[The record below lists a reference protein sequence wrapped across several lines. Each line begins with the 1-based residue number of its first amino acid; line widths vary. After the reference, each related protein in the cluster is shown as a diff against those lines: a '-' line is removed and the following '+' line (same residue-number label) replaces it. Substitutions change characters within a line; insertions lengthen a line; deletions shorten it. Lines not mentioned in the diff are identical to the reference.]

1 MGPLFQDIIVK
12 LLYFTN
18 LSSVTPTYYV
28 LFTFCTLVTSVILY
42 QGLKASAEQ
51 ILTIALAFL
60 VICSGIFI
68 LQMSK
73 VDPRHLS
80 RLDRRTTLLLQA
92 AREEV
97 NPPGSGDGD
106 ELDEKKLIEATEEPG
121 VDALAGRFGGV
132 TGTVIRARRRATIQG
147 AKARG
152 RRRPRSGTNASGPL
166 MNPANDNFSG
176 TSIEIDSVRAQ
187 ELQEQ
192 WKAEKGVGEA
202 APVARIIPADE
213 VERTSGHNSTS
224 IDGLP
229 VTASRPSPTSEVN
242 GRGGA
247 AAPSSTYPFLSNG
260 IVFASPQAT
269 PTSELRQ
276 SPSVHF
282 NDQPSPRARTP
293 SVRSNDLVQGGAPH
307 TVQIHGGSMRMPTT
321 PPTALV
327 PTSNTSLPSLNL
339 PTPPVGSS
347 TPLSRNQSGASHPS
361 PIAEHSVTT

>member
-1 MGPLFQDIIVK
+1 MGPFFQDIIVK

-192 WKAEKGVGEA
+192 WKAEKRLGEE

-213 VERTSGHNSTS
+213 VERSNGHNSTS

-229 VTASRPSPTSEVN
+229 VTASRPSPTAE
-242 GRGGA
+242 GGA
-247 AAPSSTYPFLSNG
+247 VVPSNTYPFLSNG
-260 IVFASPQAT
+260 IVFTSPQAT
-269 PTSELRQ
+269 PTSELRK

-293 SVRSNDLVQGGAPH
+293 SVQSTDLIPGGAPH
-307 TVQIHGGSMRMPTT
+307 SVQIHGGSMTMPTA
-321 PPTALV
+321 PPAALV

-339 PTPPVGSS
+339 PTTPVGNP
-347 TPLSRNQSGASHPS
+347 TPRSRNQSGASHPS
-361 PIAEHSVTT
+361 PIAEYSVIT